1 MAYKNIHE
9 KFWTDIALRRL
20 SIEDKYLFFYLITN
34 PHAHLSGIYYIPDNI
49 ISTETGLS
57 PEKIRRSIKKLSN
70 IKTLGTLFDRV
81 SESSDRVLE
90 SPDTLS
96 GGLDRVSESSDRVLE
111 SPDTLSGGLNRVS
124 ESSDRVLESPDTLSG
139 GLNRVSESSD
149 RVLESPDT
157 LSGGLNR
164 VLESLKETFLL
175 YDEFYSIIWVK
186 NCLRY
191 QLSGKLSAQQVKA
204 VNNHLATLQPSYLIK
219 LFLSYYKEA
228 FGLHFFCHQRYP
240 IRAFSENRAVA
251 VSESVSETETVSVA
265 VDIPTATD
273 KIYFDFKDKKFKN
286 LNKKIEFYKEKF
298 SAVDI
303 PTEILKME
311 GWLESNP
318 KNKKSNYE
326 RFVFRWLC
334 KAQDNAGRKRI
345 NPFEQ
350 I

>member
-81 SESSDRVLE
+81 SESSDR
-90 SPDTLS
+90 
-96 GGLDRVSESSDRVLE
+96 
-111 SPDTLSGGLNRVS
+111 
-124 ESSDRVLESPDTLSG
+124 LSG

-191 QLSGKLSAQQVKA
+191 QLSGKLIAQQVKA

-251 VSESVSETETVSVA
+251 VSESVSETETVSAA

>member
-96 GGLDRVSESSDRVLE
+96 GGLNRVSESSDRVLE

-219 LFLSYYKEA
+219 LFLSYYKE
-228 FGLHFFCHQRYP
+228 
-240 IRAFSENRAVA
+240 
-251 VSESVSETETVSVA
+251 
-265 VDIPTATD
+265 
-273 KIYFDFKDKKFKN
+273 
-286 LNKKIEFYKEKF
+286 KF

>member
-96 GGLDRVSESSDRVLE
+96 GGL
-111 SPDTLSGGLNRVS
+111 
-124 ESSDRVLESPDTLSG
+124 
-139 GLNRVSESSD
+139 
-149 RVLESPDT
+149 
-157 LSGGLNR
+157 NR

-228 FGLHFFCHQRYP
+228 CGLHFFCHQRYP

>member
-70 IKTLGTLFDRV
+70 IKTLGTLFD
-81 SESSDRVLE
+81 
-90 SPDTLS
+90 
-96 GGLDRVSESSDRVLE
+96 
-111 SPDTLSGGLNRVS
+111 RVS

-251 VSESVSETETVSVA
+251 VSESVSETETVSAA

>member
-96 GGLDRVSESSDRVLE
+96 GGL
-111 SPDTLSGGLNRVS
+111 
-124 ESSDRVLESPDTLSG
+124 
-139 GLNRVSESSD
+139 
-149 RVLESPDT
+149 
-157 LSGGLNR
+157 NR
-164 VLESLKETFLL
+164 VLESLEGAFLL

-334 KAQDNAGRKRI
+334 KAQDNAGRKMI

>member
-70 IKTLGTLFDRV
+70 IKTLGTLFD
-81 SESSDRVLE
+81 
-90 SPDTLS
+90 
-96 GGLDRVSESSDRVLE
+96 
-111 SPDTLSGGLNRVS
+111 
-124 ESSDRVLESPDTLSG
+124 
-139 GLNRVSESSD
+139 RVSESSD

-286 LNKKIEFYKEKF
+286 LNKKIGFYKEKF

>member
-20 SIEDKYLFFYLITN
+20 SIEDKYLFFYLIASA
-34 PHAHLSGIYYIPDNI
+34 HAHLSGIYYIPDNI

-90 SPDTLS
+90 ST
-96 GGLDRVSESSDRVLE
+96 
-111 SPDTLSGGLNRVS
+111 
-124 ESSDRVLESPDTLSG
+124 DTLSG

-204 VNNHLATLQPSYLIK
+204 VNNHLAPLKPSYLIK

>member
-70 IKTLGTLFDRV
+70 IKTLGTLFD
-81 SESSDRVLE
+81 
-90 SPDTLS
+90 
-96 GGLDRVSESSDRVLE
+96 
-111 SPDTLSGGLNRVS
+111 
-124 ESSDRVLESPDTLSG
+124 
-139 GLNRVSESSD
+139 RVSESSD

-251 VSESVSETETVSVA
+251 VSESVSETETVSAA

>member
-20 SIEDKYLFFYLITN
+20 SIEDKYLFFYFITN

-96 GGLDRVSESSDRVLE
+96 GGLD
-111 SPDTLSGGLNRVS
+111 
-124 ESSDRVLESPDTLSG
+124 
-139 GLNRVSESSD
+139 RVSESSD

-251 VSESVSETETVSVA
+251 VSESVSETETVSAA

>member
-81 SESSDRVLE
+81 LESS
-90 SPDTLS
+90 DTLS
-96 GGLDRVSESSDRVLE
+96 GGLNRVSESSDRVLE

-164 VLESLKETFLL
+164 VSESSDRVLESPDT
-175 YDEFYSIIWVK
+175 
-186 NCLRY
+186 
-191 QLSGKLSAQQVKA
+191 LS
-204 VNNHLATLQPSYLIK
+204 
-219 LFLSYYKEA
+219 
-228 FGLHFFCHQRYP
+228 
-240 IRAFSENRAVA
+240 
-251 VSESVSETETVSVA
+251 
-265 VDIPTATD
+265 
-273 KIYFDFKDKKFKN
+273 
-286 LNKKIEFYKEKF
+286 
-298 SAVDI
+298 
-303 PTEILKME
+303 
-311 GWLESNP
+311 
-318 KNKKSNYE
+318 
-326 RFVFRWLC
+326 
-334 KAQDNAGRKRI
+334 
-345 NPFEQ
+345 
-350 I
+350 

>member
-70 IKTLGTLFDRV
+70 IKTLGTLFD
-81 SESSDRVLE
+81 
-90 SPDTLS
+90 
-96 GGLDRVSESSDRVLE
+96 
-111 SPDTLSGGLNRVS
+111 
-124 ESSDRVLESPDTLSG
+124 
-139 GLNRVSESSD
+139 RVSESSD

>member
-49 ISTETGLS
+49 ISTETGVS

-70 IKTLGTLFDRV
+70 IKTLGTLFD
-81 SESSDRVLE
+81 
-90 SPDTLS
+90 
-96 GGLDRVSESSDRVLE
+96 
-111 SPDTLSGGLNRVS
+111 RVS

-251 VSESVSETETVSVA
+251 VSESVSETETVSAA

>member
-96 GGLDRVSESSDRVLE
+96 GGL
-111 SPDTLSGGLNRVS
+111 
-124 ESSDRVLESPDTLSG
+124 
-139 GLNRVSESSD
+139 
-149 RVLESPDT
+149 
-157 LSGGLNR
+157 NR

-204 VNNHLATLQPSYLIK
+204 VNNHLATLQPSYLMK

-228 FGLHFFCHQRYP
+228 FGLLFFCHKRYP
-240 IRAFSENRAVA
+240 IRVFSENRAVA

-265 VDIPTATD
+265 EDITTA
-273 KIYFDFKDKKFKN
+273 
-286 LNKKIEFYKEKF
+286 
-298 SAVDI
+298 
-303 PTEILKME
+303 
-311 GWLESNP
+311 
-318 KNKKSNYE
+318 
-326 RFVFRWLC
+326 R
-334 KAQDNAGRKRI
+334 
-345 NPFEQ
+345 
-350 I
+350 

>member
-96 GGLDRVSESSDRVLE
+96 GGLD
-111 SPDTLSGGLNRVS
+111 RVS

>member
-1 MAYKNIHE
+1 M
-9 KFWTDIALRRL
+9 
-20 SIEDKYLFFYLITN
+20 
-34 PHAHLSGIYYIPDNI
+34 
-49 ISTETGLS
+49 
-57 PEKIRRSIKKLSN
+57 
-70 IKTLGTLFDRV
+70 
-81 SESSDRVLE
+81 
-90 SPDTLS
+90 
-96 GGLDRVSESSDRVLE
+96 
-111 SPDTLSGGLNRVS
+111 
-124 ESSDRVLESPDTLSG
+124 
-139 GLNRVSESSD
+139 
-149 RVLESPDT
+149 
-157 LSGGLNR
+157 
-164 VLESLKETFLL
+164 L

>member
-20 SIEDKYLFFYLITN
+20 SIEGKYLFFYLITN

-111 SPDTLSGGLNRVS
+111 SPDTLSGGLNRVSESSDRVLESPDTLSGGLDRVS

-240 IRAFSENRAVA
+240 IRAFS
-251 VSESVSETETVSVA
+251 
-265 VDIPTATD
+265 
-273 KIYFDFKDKKFKN
+273 
-286 LNKKIEFYKEKF
+286 
-298 SAVDI
+298 
-303 PTEILKME
+303 
-311 GWLESNP
+311 
-318 KNKKSNYE
+318 
-326 RFVFRWLC
+326 
-334 KAQDNAGRKRI
+334 
-345 NPFEQ
+345 
-350 I
+350 